1 MKVSEIFFSIQGEGI
16 HIGLPTVFLRLFACD
31 LRCSWCDTMYAVEGT
46 DFREME
52 TGEVL
57 GKILEYGC
65 SRVCITGGE
74 PLIQREAVEEVT
86 EFLLER
92 GFVVVLETS
101 GNKKPP
107 AIFSHPN
114 SVVSMDCKCPGS
126 GMAGRMDFSLY
137 DALGKKDQLK
147 FVIADKEDYEYA
159 RGVLEQRRI
168 RASIIFQP
176 VYGTK
181 ADWIADSVLRDGMG
195 DVRVLPQ
202 IHKIFW
208 GEKRGV

>member
-31 LRCSWCDTMYAVEGT
+31 LRCSWCDTMYAVEGA
-46 DFREME
+46 DFWEME
-52 TGEVL
+52 TGKVL
-57 GKILEYGC
+57 DRILEYGC

-74 PLIQREAVEEVT
+74 PLIQRDEVEGIT
-86 EFLLER
+86 GSLLER

-107 AIFSHPN
+107 GIFSHPN
-114 SVVSMDCKCPGS
+114 SIVSMDCKCPGS
-126 GMAGRMDFSLY
+126 GMASRMDFSLY

-181 ADWIADSVLRDGMG
+181 ADWIAERVLRDGMEN
-195 DVRVLPQ
+195 VRVLPQ
-202 IHKIFW
+202 LHKVFW